1 MVALLFAFSTRKVKI
16 KGLDDSV
23 YIAAAI
29 YVTSLVTAII
39 IFTNYYLREDVN
51 RYAAVTSSGL
61 LIGTTF
67 ILILVFVPV
76 VRQSIIIYYYIHT
89 NNFYNSWQMIG
100 LYKDPEGKMVF
111 SQTKKQGTMAGS
123 TIQMQQT
130 MESLRQ
136 KVKELEDI
144 VTEIKVH
151 VLKIIGVADI
161 AMFDASF

>member
-29 YVTSLVTAII
+29 YVTSLVTAVI
-39 IFTNYYLREDVN
+39 IFTNYYLRKDVN

-76 VRQSIIIYYYIHT
+76 VRQLIIIYYYT
-89 NNFYNSWQMIG
+89 SGKNF
-100 LYKDPEGKMVF
+100 
-111 SQTKKQGTMAGS
+111 
-123 TIQMQQT
+123 
-130 MESLRQ
+130 
-136 KVKELEDI
+136 
-144 VTEIKVH
+144 IKITSVGMGAA
-151 VLKIIGVADI
+151 K
-161 AMFDASF
+161 SNETR